1 MTSDTNILVIDDEY
15 LSSYISERLIKKVKQ
30 DSQVTTYLDGKKAI
44 DKLVEIKKQDVNLLP
59 DYIFVDL
66 FMPTMGGW
74 EFLEQFRALDIDPQG
89 KCKIYILTSSLYP
102 DDVEKSASHNNIIDY
117 LIKPLDFEKLK
128 KIFE

>member
-15 LSSYISERLIKKVKQ
+15 LSSYISEKLIKKIKQ

-44 DKLVEIKKQDVNLLP
+44 DKLVEIKNEDINLLP
-59 DYIFVDL
+59 NYIFLDL

-74 EFLEQFRALDIDPQG
+74 EFLEQFRALNIDPQG
-89 KCKIYILTSSLYP
+89 RCKIYILTCSLFP
-102 DDVEKSASHNNIIDY
+102 DDVEKSADYNIVADY
-117 LIKPLDFEKLK
+117 LIKPLDFDKLK